1 MKYVPKP
8 DDLLFVRPI
17 LFLLAAMRRSSL
29 LLVALLLAPASALA
43 QAPDSLVTARN
54 ADGTLRM
61 RLNTDGGL
69 LVGGA
74 YDGDATGVG
83 IPVEGQ
89 GMRMIWYPRKG
100 AFRAGNVQSGIFT
113 EVGLY
118 RPTTGTEWD
127 AVNVGNYSAA
137 FGQTTRASGD
147 YSFAAGY
154 VSVASGESSVAMG
167 ENNQATGVGS
177 VALGTLARARFPGSF
192 VFGDHS
198 TSDYL
203 YAGVNHSANRRVS
216 GGFRI
221 YTSSNLSNG
230 VTIQSGAAVSNWGQS
245 NAVISTS
252 IGAYLSTGGV
262 WTNASDVRRKRDFVP
277 VSGEDVLARLRSLPL
292 STWSYRVGPS
302 GVRHMGPMAQDFR
315 RAYGLGNDST
325 TIGTVDADGVALA
338 AAQALEVRTRTQAEQ
353 IAALKAQNTTLQ
365 HRLEALEAR
374 SPVSAGVPWGVG
386 LLALAGL
393 VGGFLSGRRR
403 ASA

>member
-1 MKYVPKP
+1 
-8 DDLLFVRPI
+8 
-17 LFLLAAMRRSSL
+17 MRRSSL
-29 LLVALLLAPASALA
+29 LLVALLLAPATALA

-61 RLNTDGGL
+61 RLNADGGL

-83 IPVEGQ
+83 IPAVGV
-89 GMRMIWYPRKG
+89 GTRMIWYPGKA
-100 AFRAGNVQSGIFT
+100 AFRAGNVQSGIRNDDLI
-113 EVGLY
+113 G
-118 RPTTGTEWD
+118 TTNGTDWD
-127 AVNVGNYSAA
+127 AANVGNYSVA
-137 FGQTTRASGD
+137 FGQSTRASGD

-154 VSVASGESSVAMG
+154 VSVASQQSAFAMG
-167 ENNQATGVGS
+167 ENNTASGAAS
-177 VALGTLARARFPGSF
+177 VALGYHAHTNARQGSF
-192 VFGDHS
+192 VFADRS
-198 TSDYL
+198 SVDYL
-203 YAGVNHSANRRVS
+203 RAGVNHSANWRVA

-221 YTSSNLSNG
+221 FTASNLSTG
-230 VTIQSGAAVSNWGQS
+230 VTLQSGASVSNWGQS

-292 STWSYRVGPS
+292 STWTYKVDPA

-403 ASA
+403 VSA